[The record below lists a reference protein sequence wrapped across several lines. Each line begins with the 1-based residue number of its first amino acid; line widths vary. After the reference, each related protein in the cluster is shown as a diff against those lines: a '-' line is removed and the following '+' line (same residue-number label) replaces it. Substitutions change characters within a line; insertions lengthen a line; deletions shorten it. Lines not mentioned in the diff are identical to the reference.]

1 MKALKVTFLAL
12 AVSALFVSCVKE
24 DLNED
29 DQLLD
34 AQIEVLNTEIQVTLD
49 TGGGNNEQ

>member
-1 MKALKVTFLAL
+1 MKALKITFLVL
-12 AVSALFVSCVKE
+12 AMSTMFVSCVKE

-34 AQIEVLNTEIQVTLD
+34 AQIQVTLD
-49 TGGGNNEQ
+49 TGGGGNEQ